1 MYSVRTHDNGV
12 QKQITVAAVSTAG
25 QQDKLPAL
33 TSHLGI
39 YIDNSFFF
47 QGMRTNMMPGTDV
60 IHQCVTFSWLLVRE
74 TGGREGGNIW
84 NFLHGENSTWKMEKK
99 KKTPSRQFGEDLK
112 CSFKRQTMKCS
123 R

>member
-74 TGGREGGNIW
+74 TGGREHLEFFTWRELHMENGKKEKNSIETIW
-84 NFLHGENSTWKMEKK
+84 RGLKVFLQETNYEV
-99 KKTPSRQFGEDLK
+99 L
-112 CSFKRQTMKCS
+112 
-123 R
+123 